1 MNDFL
6 RKATRKKV
14 GDKMKACSESASDD
28 ELEATISAC
37 GQMKALIK
45 DTLAKDSIT
54 NIDVKSFVRDGAR
67 ESAKDAM
74 SLCADRALALS
85 DANAKKTALDNCKT
99 GAKSSIA
106 EALGKRAADVDGAD
120 LEKELKNIAASAA
133 ASAAL
138 RQELRTRM
146 MMISNLRSAIA

>member
-1 MNDFL
+1 
-6 RKATRKKV
+6 
-14 GDKMKACSESASDD
+14 
-28 ELEATISAC
+28 
-37 GQMKALIK
+37 MKALIK

-99 GAKSSIA
+99 AKSSVA

-120 LEKELKNIAASAA
+120 LEKELKNIAICRGVSGGCGK
-133 ASAAL
+133 SCK
-138 RQELRTRM
+138 QE
-146 MMISNLRSAIA
+146 